1 MRLDH
6 IIPCSF
12 VKERT
17 TYGERKRKEKR
28 EKREKREKKEE
39 TGNEKKG
46 KAPKAGFCFPS
57 PELDKK
63 KQIIAW

>member
-1 MRLDH
+1 VRLDH

-17 TYGERKRKEKR
+17 TYGERKRKER
-28 EKREKREKKEE
+28 EKREKEE